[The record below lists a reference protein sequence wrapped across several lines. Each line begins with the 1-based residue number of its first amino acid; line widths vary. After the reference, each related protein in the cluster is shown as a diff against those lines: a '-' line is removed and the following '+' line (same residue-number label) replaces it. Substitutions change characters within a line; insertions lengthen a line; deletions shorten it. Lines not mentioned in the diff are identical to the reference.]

1 MKKIQKWIKNGKR
14 NESGFTLIEM
24 AIVLFVISILLL
36 LIVPNVSRHRGS
48 ASTTGD
54 EALIKV
60 VETQKSL
67 YAMENNGKE
76 AEVSE
81 LLSGGYL
88 TKDQVDQYN
97 NIGK

>member
-1 MKKIQKWIKNGKR
+1 MKKWIKSN
-14 NESGFTLIEM
+14 SAFTLIEM

-48 ASTTGD
+48 ASNTGD

-76 AEVSE
+76 PTINE
-81 LLSGGYL
+81 LLEGDYL
-88 TKDQVDQYN
+88 TKDQADQYAA
-97 NIGK
+97 IGE